1 MKDIRIIRLRTF
13 DKFAER
19 IDGASPNQY
28 RSFSY
33 YDTIEVFPVE
43 HTGKH
48 PFKSAYDKIQ
58 SIRKESEKQYQSQQI
73 ILAMTDTNKDGICCS
88 SNCCT
93 NDFWCNKAGKPLLF
107 MTMINV
113 ALSDSKTNGSP
124 SIDVAINRIKK
135 VFAGKEYLLYLTYEC
150 SSLIIFY
157 RGTDFTAYASLMM
170 DLNYKVP
177 LDDNYIIDSITIY
190 SFAKKLLSNSG
201 DTSLS
206 QEQFGAYMKLGINDY
221 ACIKKFID
229 NVKKDKEL
237 GKGLKTSWLLGRN
250 DIALWYNHTNLQTL
264 YRLREKCHEEEMDDK
279 IITFELSI
287 MIGISE
293 PIENSLICNGIRSI
307 DNSER
312 AERLGQ
318 ELNQLLE
325 KAKYSYRK
333 ICQRCTIEYDYVFES
348 ILEGIKCMLIY
359 GEKNQIASA
368 IVRCVLPQY
377 KEFLEY
383 LEIIG
388 KAIQSTSE
396 DYAYDYSDD
405 INDCINSFNL
415 NITALINSI
424 AHSNRQFVQI
434 PHCNITSFEM
444 PPQII
449 AFYGKIARMISK
461 AFNDSPEIFYGIML
475 SPKLVD
481 ELNVESLIKEDI
493 TEPDQFLSINIS
505 ESMIYDLQRTIC
517 VLGHEMAHYVGN
529 NGRCRLERAQHIC
542 IYYTYMLLF
551 DLLFECGTSSEGNH
565 IGQNDLLECSTILVK
580 EHFETILP
588 QKRVQ
593 DMYLRKLKTT
603 IENIYSKLFNNN
615 DIRKEIFQNI
625 WLKYQPNSYILPQN
639 DDLPDLSVTAWEKV
653 KKRLLEN
660 WDYDLYS
667 AAIDKITF
675 KWFLTDSSARWKAD
689 FDNVIK
695 YLFSESYADLK
706 MILLFNMTP
715 TEYRSIFEKGLAK
728 KNYQANSS
736 DRTELMRYF
745 SVGRTLCKF
754 GKWALSDDK
763 EAQNFQARPVGASY
777 TFGDILV
784 YASAAMYNLESG
796 NLLHQFVDDIKF
808 DEVLV
813 GCLCNYLNACVK
825 KESDF
830 LKQSKECAMLRKIY
844 RNVLDNTS
852 ALDLFKLIITT

>member
-1 MKDIRIIRLRTF
+1 M
-13 DKFAER
+13 
-19 IDGASPNQY
+19 
-28 RSFSY
+28 RSIY
-33 YDTIEVFPVE
+33 V
-43 HTGKH
+43 
-48 PFKSAYDKIQ
+48 
-58 SIRKESEKQYQSQQI
+58 
-73 ILAMTDTNKDGICCS
+73 
-88 SNCCT
+88 
-93 NDFWCNKAGKPLLF
+93 
-107 MTMINV
+107 
-113 ALSDSKTNGSP
+113 
-124 SIDVAINRIKK
+124 
-135 VFAGKEYLLYLTYEC
+135 
-150 SSLIIFY
+150 
-157 RGTDFTAYASLMM
+157 
-170 DLNYKVP
+170 
-177 LDDNYIIDSITIY
+177 YII
-190 SFAKKLLSNSG
+190 
-201 DTSLS
+201 
-206 QEQFGAYMKLGINDY
+206 
-221 ACIKKFID
+221 
-229 NVKKDKEL
+229 
-237 GKGLKTSWLLGRN
+237 
-250 DIALWYNHTNLQTL
+250 
-264 YRLREKCHEEEMDDK
+264 
-279 IITFELSI
+279 
-287 MIGISE
+287 
-293 PIENSLICNGIRSI
+293 P
-307 DNSER
+307 
-312 AERLGQ
+312 
-318 ELNQLLE
+318 
-325 KAKYSYRK
+325 
-333 ICQRCTIEYDYVFES
+333 
-348 ILEGIKCMLIY
+348 
-359 GEKNQIASA
+359 
-368 IVRCVLPQY
+368 
-377 KEFLEY
+377 
-383 LEIIG
+383 
-388 KAIQSTSE
+388 
-396 DYAYDYSDD
+396 
-405 INDCINSFNL
+405 
-415 NITALINSI
+415 
-424 AHSNRQFVQI
+424 
-434 PHCNITSFEM
+434 
-444 PPQII
+444 
-449 AFYGKIARMISK
+449 
-461 AFNDSPEIFYGIML
+461 
-475 SPKLVD
+475 
-481 ELNVESLIKEDI
+481 
-493 TEPDQFLSINIS
+493 
-505 ESMIYDLQRTIC
+505 
-517 VLGHEMAHYVGN
+517 
-529 NGRCRLERAQHIC
+529 
-542 IYYTYMLLF
+542 MLLF